1 MTYSPPIMKDGLRRL
16 ARFLAPELLHWRR
29 SYYLRRG
36 VRALFGASQRFFRDR
51 LYPGNASP
59 VVLSGPFQ
67 GMHYLDETI
76 WGPITPKWA
85 GTYEMELSEIIE
97 ELVRRKYSRVLNIGC
112 AEGYYAVG
120 LAMRDPAVEVF
131 AFDTDPISRMQTRRL
146 AQLNDVSD
154 RIHVEG
160 ECKHGRINTLI
171 SRKTLLMV
179 DIEGYEVNLLDPV
192 KIPRLMDTD
201 LLIEVHEDTP
211 FTKQATAEE
220 QLTKRL
226 AASHIVERRVSSD
239 RAAWIGQHENIWR
252 DKLSY
257 EEIAKAIDE
266 DRQRPTLWIWA
277 KTKG

>member
-1 MTYSPPIMKDGLRRL
+1 MTYSPPLMKDGLRRL
-16 ARFLAPELLHWRR
+16 ARFLAPELLNWRR

-36 VRALFGASQRFFRDR
+36 VRASFGASQRFFRDR
-51 LYPGNASP
+51 LYPGNAPP

-76 WGPITPKWA
+76 WGPITPKWV
-85 GTYEMELSEIIE
+85 GTYEMELSDIIE
-97 ELVRRKYSRVLNIGC
+97 ELVHRGYSRVLNIGC

-120 LAMRDPAVEVF
+120 LAMRDPAVEVL
-131 AFDTDPISRMQTRRL
+131 AFDTDPVSRMQARRL
-146 AQLNDVSD
+146 AKLNDVSD

-160 ECKHGRINTLI
+160 ECKHGRISTLI
-171 SRKTLLMV
+171 TRKTLLMV
-179 DIEGYEVNLLDPV
+179 DIEGYEVSLLDPV
-192 KIPRLMDTD
+192 KIPRLLDTD

-226 AASHIVERRVSSD
+226 AASHIIERRVSSD
-239 RAAWIGQHENIWR
+239 RTAWIAEHENIWR

-266 DRQRPTLWIWA
+266 DRHRPTLWLWA
-277 KTKG
+277 RSKD